1 MVDDRVRAPRT
12 RSLTLNLESPVA
24 FLAETELAPLIRF
37 TLVANDLSHLL
48 ALWTRSIPTPTAVRI
63 MRGCLDR
70 GILTVEAG
78 DC

>member
-1 MVDDRVRAPRT
+1 MVDDRVRLMNAIAHP
-12 RSLTLNLESPVA
+12 NLESPVA

-63 MRGCLDR
+63 MRCW
-70 GILTVEAG
+70 TAES
-78 DC
+78 